1 VPLHLRALRKAAV
14 AALHSFNHAQA
25 LQQQQQHDNI
35 INNSGNAASS
45 DATDAQTDR
54 KGSEAQGQGT
64 AGDGTSGRVG
74 GKVGLEL
81 ASALNGLELEL
92 VAAQRARRRTQVESR
107 VAARE
112 KRRRAELRRLEHD
125 SALEAAQTSAAEA
138 IAKERK
144 AQEQVEALTEQRRQ
158 SAALAASASAVS
170 NMCNNNTQGFEIC
183 ISYNLIL
190 FLNERQFILCLVGW
204 YYLRSGTQLLRI

>member
-1 VPLHLRALRKAAV
+1 VPMHLRTLRKAAV

-25 LQQQQQHDNI
+25 LQQHEEYDNKKKS
-35 INNSGNAASS
+35 NSADAA
-45 DATDAQTDR
+45 ANGTTLAQR
-54 KGSEAQGQGT
+54 KESASQGQGT
-64 AGDGTSGRVG
+64 VGDGTAGG

-125 SALEAAQTSAAEA
+125 SALEAAQATAAEA
-138 IAKERK
+138 LEKENKARK
-144 AQEQVEALTEQRRQ
+144 EVETLTEQCSQ
-158 SAALAASASAVS
+158 NASLAASASAV
-170 NMCNNNTQGFEIC
+170 NKINCT
-183 ISYNLIL
+183 
-190 FLNERQFILCLVGW
+190 
-204 YYLRSGTQLLRI
+204 